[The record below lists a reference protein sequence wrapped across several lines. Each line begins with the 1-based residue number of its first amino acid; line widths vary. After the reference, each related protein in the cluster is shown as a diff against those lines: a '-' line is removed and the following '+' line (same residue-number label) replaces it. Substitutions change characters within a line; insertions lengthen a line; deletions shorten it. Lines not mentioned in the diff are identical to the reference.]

1 MHGMIRWFAH
11 NQVAANLLM
20 LVILAFGAWTTA
32 TRIPLE
38 VFPEFET
45 DFVNVTLP
53 YRGATPAE
61 VEEAVII
68 RVEEAIA
75 DLEGIEKITSNAYE
89 GVGRI
94 TVTIEAGR
102 EPREILD
109 DIKSRVDAIIGFPA
123 DVEKPVYT
131 QQNFTREVIS
141 VAVSADLPEREL
153 RQLGEQVRDDIAA
166 LPAVSLVDLRGVRNY
181 EMAIEISEDTLDRFG
196 LTFDDVVQAVQRSS
210 QDQPAGSIKTDN
222 GEILL
227 RTKGQAYDAA
237 DFAAISLLN
246 RNDGTQVKLGDI
258 ASIRDGFEEDT
269 LETIFNGHPSVL
281 IEVFRTGKQNAIDV
295 AAAVRDYVAEKNT
308 QLPQGI
314 DLYYWRDRSKVVKQR
329 LQTLLKSA
337 WQGGLLVLLCLTLFL
352 RLSVAMWVCL
362 GIPISFMGALAL
374 MPELGTTLNL
384 ISLFAFILVLGIV
397 VDDAIITGE
406 NIYTHLKRGEQG
418 VQAAI
423 AGAQEVA
430 VPVTFGLLTTLA
442 AFVPLLLVAGDRGP
456 MFAQIPMVVIPVLLF
471 SWVESKLILPAHLSH
486 IQLKPAD
493 QTGFLTRLQ
502 ERIADGLERVMQ
514 VVYQPFLR
522 FALRNRYVSLALFM
536 AISFVIISFVI
547 SGRYGYTF
555 FPRIQSEVARATLTM
570 QSGTSEQVTRVHL
583 DRMQA
588 IAEDLQR
595 KYTDEQG
602 ESVIRNIMTAIG
614 WASSLSFGSGGPSSG
629 SPEVGRVSLELMPPD
644 ERKLSVSTSQLV
656 KEWREALG
664 PIPGAK
670 DLTFRAE
677 LGRAGSP
684 LDIQLTGSD
693 FSTLALVIEEIR
705 ARLNEYQGVFD
716 IQDSLEN
723 GKPEIELKIKPEAEL
738 LGLSASDLGRQVR
751 QAFFGAEAQRIQRN
765 RDDVRV
771 MIKYPQAQRESV
783 GSLDQMRI
791 RTADG
796 ADVPIGNVTDISIGT
811 GFATIT
817 RVDRQRA
824 VNVTADVDKE
834 QVDVN
839 AIATDLQDLMADIRQ
854 RYPDVR
860 YTLEGEQ
867 REQKESYASL
877 LAGLA
882 FVLFCVYSLLAVPLR
897 SYTQPIVVML
907 VIPFSIVGAIL
918 GHMIL
923 GMNLSIMSIMGML
936 ALAGVVVNDSL
947 VLVEWINRRRRE
959 GFAVFEAVSRAGS
972 ARFRPILLTS
982 ITTFAGLAPLIWEQS
997 TQAQFLIPMAVSLG
1011 FGILYATLLSL
1022 VLVPAAYL
1030 ILYDVKRLFGRDKE
1044 EDPQHQPA

>member
-1 MHGMIRWFAH
+1 MHAMINWFAR

-20 LVILAFGAWTTA
+20 MIILALGTWTTA

-38 VFPEFET
+38 VFPEFES
-45 DFVNVTLP
+45 DYVNITLA

-61 VEEAVII
+61 VEEAVVI

-75 DLEGIEKITSNAYE
+75 DLEGIDKITSTAFE

-94 TVTIEAGR
+94 SISIEPGNK
-102 EPREILD
+102 PRDMLD
-109 DIKSRVDAIIGFPA
+109 DIKSRVDAIIGFPT
-123 DVEKPVYT
+123 DVEKPIYT
-131 QQNFTREVIS
+131 VQNFTREVIS
-141 VAVSADLPEREL
+141 VALSADLPEREL
-153 RQLGEQVRDDIAA
+153 RLLGEQIRDDISA
-166 LPAVSLVDLRGVRNY
+166 LPDVSLVDLRGVRAY
-181 EMAIEISEDTLDRFG
+181 EMAIEISENTLDRYG

-210 QDQPAGSIKTDN
+210 LDQPAGSIKTDG

-227 RTKGQAYDAA
+227 RTKGQAYTGE
-237 DFAAISLLN
+237 DFSQISLLN
-246 RNDGTQVKLGDI
+246 SVNGTRVTLGDI
-258 ASIRDGFEEDT
+258 ATIRDGFEEDAKDT
-269 LETIFNGHPSVL
+269 LFNGDPAVM
-281 IEVFRTGKQNAIDV
+281 IEVFRTGQQNAIDV
-295 AAAVRDYVAEKNT
+295 AAAVRDYIVEKNT

-314 DLYYWRDRSKVVKQR
+314 ELYYWRDRSQVVKQR

-406 NIYTHLKRGEQG
+406 NIYSHLKRGG
-418 VQAAI
+418 KGIDAAV
-423 AGAQEVA
+423 AGAQEVS
-430 VPVTFGLLTTLA
+430 VPVTFGLLTTVA
-442 AFVPLLLVAGDRGP
+442 AFSPLLMVGGDRGP
-456 MFAQIPMVVIPVLLF
+456 LFSQIPLVVIPVLLF
-471 SWVESKLILPAHLSH
+471 SWIESKLILPAHLSH
-486 IQLKPAD
+486 ITIKPANE
-493 QTGFLTRLQ
+493 TGWLTRVQ
-502 ERIADGLERVMQ
+502 ERIADSLEQVMSFC
-514 VVYQPFLR
+514 YRPFLGI
-522 FALRNRYVSLALFM
+522 ALRYRYLTM
-536 AISFVIISFVI
+536 AIFIAVSFVIISFVI

-555 FPRIQSEVARATLTM
+555 FPRVQSEVVRATLTM
-570 QSGTSEQVTRVHL
+570 QTGTSEQITRQHVE
-583 DRMQA
+583 RMQE
-588 IAEDLQR
+588 IAQSLQQ
-595 KYTDEQG
+595 KYTDTTG
-602 ESVIRNIMTAIG
+602 ESVIRNIMTSIG
-614 WASSLSFGSGGPSSG
+614 WSNSRFFGSGGPTGG
-629 SPEVGRVSLELMPPD
+629 SPELGQISLELLPPD
-644 ERKLSVSTSQLV
+644 QRGISISTYDLV
-656 KEWREALG
+656 NEWRETLG

-670 DLTFRAE
+670 DLNFRAE

-684 LDIQLTGSD
+684 IDVQLTGSD
-693 FSTLALVIEEIR
+693 FDTLQRVINEVR
-705 ARLNEYQGVFD
+705 SRLSEYPGVFD

-738 LGLSASDLGRQVR
+738 LGLSAADLGRQVR

-771 MIKYPQAQRESV
+771 MIKYPQAQRESI
-783 GSLDQMRI
+783 GSLDKMRI

-796 ADVPIGNVTDISIGT
+796 AEVPIGNVTDIELGT

-824 VNVTADVDKE
+824 VNVTADIDKE
-834 QVDVN
+834 RVDMN
-839 AIATDLQDLMADIRQ
+839 AISTELNQLLNDIRQ
-854 RYPDVR
+854 RHPGIR

-867 REQKESYASL
+867 REQKESFGSL
-877 LAGLA
+877 FYGML
-882 FVLFCVYSLLAVPLR
+882 FVLFCIYSLLAIPLR
-897 SYTQPIVVML
+897 SYAQPIVVML
-907 VIPFSIVGAIL
+907 VIPFSVIGAIL
-918 GHMIL
+918 GHMLI
-923 GMNLSIMSIMGML
+923 GMNLSVMSIMGML

-947 VLVEWINRRRRE
+947 VLVDWINRRRVE
-959 GFAVFEAVSRAGS
+959 GVPVLEAVRTAGA

-1022 VLVPAAYL
+1022 VLVPSGYV
-1030 ILYDVKRLFGRDKE
+1030 ILHDIKQLLGLKDDV
-1044 EDPQHQPA
+1044 Q